1 MRVPFEVPVE
11 LGREQAADLAR
22 LELAKPRY
30 RAEDEP
36 LVQRAIRWLAER
48 VQELIDTAATT
59 SPLGWFGLLG
69 VLALVVGIVV
79 VVRRR
84 TGPLTRGG
92 AAPALF
98 DGATRDAA
106 AYRAEA
112 EAHAARGDWAEA
124 VRARLRALVRD
135 LADRGLVDAGAGR
148 TADEIAR
155 EAGAALP
162 EAAADLRAA
171 ARTFDDIWYGG
182 HPAGRASYE
191 RVVATDERVA
201 VARPVP
207 GAADRFGDVAVP
219 R

>member
-92 AAPALF
+92 AALF
-98 DGATRDAA
+98 
-106 AYRAEA
+106 
-112 EAHAARGDWAEA
+112 
-124 VRARLRALVRD
+124 
-135 LADRGLVDAGAGR
+135 AGA
-148 TADEIAR
+148 
-155 EAGAALP
+155 P
-162 EAAADLRAA
+162 RAA
-171 ARTFDDIWYGG
+171 A
-182 HPAGRASYE
+182 A
-191 RVVATDERVA
+191 
-201 VARPVP
+201 
-207 GAADRFGDVAVP
+207 
-219 R
+219 